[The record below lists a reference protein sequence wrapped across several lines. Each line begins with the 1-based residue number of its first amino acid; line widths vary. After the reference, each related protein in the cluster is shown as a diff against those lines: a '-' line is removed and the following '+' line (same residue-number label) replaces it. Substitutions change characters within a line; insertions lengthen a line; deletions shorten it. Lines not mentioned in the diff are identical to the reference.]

1 MPGKKIRR
9 PAARRPSPKRPVAK
23 ARPAPATL
31 LPYNVTV
38 ADVMSRSPLTI
49 GKSASLYDA
58 LVLMRTNGITG
69 LPVVGSDGD
78 LEGVLSERDLSGV
91 LGLPMTSRGMEGMM
105 DVLLL
110 DLKEQPEPTLR
121 GFRESLE
128 ETQVGEVASQ
138 PAYSISPE
146 EPLEAAMEMMTEK
159 SIHRLPVLSGSR
171 LVGVV
176 TTHDLLR
183 AVLPLIRPKRSG
195 RPHRKRR

>member
-1 MPGKKIRR
+1 M
-9 PAARRPSPKRPVAK
+9 AK

-138 PAYSISPE
+138 PAYSISPDA
-146 EPLEAAMEMMTEK
+146 PLEAAMELMTEK